1 MIVNRMMLI
10 TSHSS
15 TIIEDVHG
23 HCQLDP
29 SFAMAYFYFDFNDTE
44 KQQSANLIH
53 SLITQLSSQSSS
65 CPHTLAVLYSQSL
78 DGQRQPTM
86 ESLLASLKF
95 ILEGF
100 QHVYVIL
107 DALDECGDREQLL
120 ALVEEITEW
129 KHATLHILVTS
140 RKERDIEDCLIPQVS
155 AQINLDSALVNADIQ
170 THVHERLRNDSK
182 LKKWPK
188 KVHVQIEAALME
200 GAQGM

>member
-1 MIVNRMMLI
+1 
-10 TSHSS
+10 
-15 TIIEDVHG
+15 
-23 HCQLDP
+23 
-29 SFAMAYFYFDFNDTE
+29 
-44 KQQSANLIH
+44 
-53 SLITQLSSQSSS
+53 
-65 CPHTLAVLYSQSL
+65 
-78 DGQRQPTM
+78 M
-86 ESLLASLKF
+86 ESLMTSLKF

-107 DALDECGDREQLL
+107 DALDECGDRGQLL
-120 ALVEEITEW
+120 SLVEEITEW

-140 RKERDIEDCLIPQVS
+140 RKERDIEDCLIPWVS
-155 AQINLDSALVNADIQ
+155 AQINLHSALVDADIQ

>member
-1 MIVNRMMLI
+1 
-10 TSHSS
+10 
-15 TIIEDVHG
+15 
-23 HCQLDP
+23 
-29 SFAMAYFYFDFNDTE
+29 MAYFYFDFNDAE

-65 CPHTLAVLYSQSL
+65 CPDKLAVLYSQSL
-78 DGQRQPTM
+78 DGQRQPTV
-86 ESLLASLKF
+86 ESLMTTLKF

-100 QHVYVIL
+100 QHVYMIL

-120 ALVEEITEW
+120 ALIEEITEW

-140 RKERDIEDCLIPQVS
+140 RKEWDIEDCLIPRVS
-155 AQINLDSALVNADIQ
+155 AQINLHSALVNADIQ